1 MKMKYPLFSFF
12 CLFVFVK
19 MWAQT
24 QQPNFNLELQAH
36 VNEYPNDLYSALWGH
51 VDAQGREY
59 AVLGTRIGTA
69 IYLLEDPKKPKK
81 VAFIPGSRSI
91 WREMKSWKDY
101 AYVTID
107 NVPDGILIINMKNAP
122 DNITWKFLKLQ
133 APIDPLMPGL
143 IEDCHTIWIDENGV
157 MHLSGCNVNRG
168 AVVMYDLK
176 ANPESPKY
184 LGAITG
190 GYSHDN
196 YTRGD
201 TVWSSDIYDGHVT
214 IVDVKNKANPVI
226 LNSITTSSRFTH
238 NCALSDDGQHLFTT
252 DERPNAS
259 IDAYKVG
266 DLNNVELLDRFT
278 APATRGRGVVPHNVH
293 YHKGFLPTAYYT
305 DGIKILD
312 ASRPNNLVEVG
323 SYDTYAGADGGFNG
337 VWEVY
342 PYFPSGLLIA
352 SDIQSGLW
360 VFRPTYQKACFLE
373 GLITDAKTGNSV
385 QDVEVKIL
393 ASQINQE
400 LSNTAGKY
408 TTGVAQSGTFKVV
421 FAKTGYQT
429 DTLSAV
435 LVNGKVTILDVKL
448 RPNGF
453 TTGLKD
459 LPLLPLALSVSPN
472 PFNESLRLS
481 YTWQGQSLAAIVKVY
496 NALGVSLE
504 QHALLPGNGQIQIG
518 QNLPK
523 GQYWV
528 QVQSGAGSS
537 RAVSVFKK

>member
-1 MKMKYPLFSFF
+1 MKYPLFSLF
-12 CLFVFVK
+12 CLLAFVK
-19 MWAQT
+19 MWPQT
-24 QQPNFNLELQAH
+24 QQPNFNLELQAN
-36 VNEYPNDLYSALWGH
+36 VNEYPNELYSALWGH

-107 NVPDGILIINMKNAP
+107 NAPDGLLIINMKDAP
-122 DNITWKFLKLQ
+122 NNITWKYLKLQ

-157 MHLSGCNVNRG
+157 MYLSGCNVNRG

-196 YTRGD
+196 FARGD
-201 TVWSSDIYDGHVT
+201 TVWSSDIYDGRVT

-226 LNSITTSSRFTH
+226 LNGITTSSRFTH
-238 NCALSDDGQHLFTT
+238 NCALSDDGKYLFTT
-252 DERPNAS
+252 DERLNAS
-259 IDAYKVG
+259 IDAYKVS

-293 YHKGFLPTAYYT
+293 YLKGFLPTAYYT

-312 ASRPNNLVEVG
+312 GSRPDNLVEVG
-323 SYDTYAGADGGFNG
+323 SYDTYTGSDGGFSG

-352 SDIQSGLW
+352 SDIQTGLW

-373 GLITDAKTGNSV
+373 GLITDAKTGSPVN
-385 QDVEVKIL
+385 DVEVKIL
-393 ASQINQE
+393 APQINLE

-408 TTGVAQSGTFKVV
+408 ATGIAQSGTFKVV
-421 FAKTGYQT
+421 FAKTGYQS
-429 DTLSAV
+429 DTLSA
-435 LVNGKVTILDVKL
+435 LINNGKVTILDVKL

-459 LPLLPLALSVSPN
+459 LPLLPLQLTVSPN
-472 PFNESLRLS
+472 PFAESMRLS
-481 YTWQGQSLAAIVKVY
+481 YTWQGQSQAAIIRVY
-496 NALGVSLE
+496 NALGVTIE
-504 QHALLPGNGQIQIG
+504 QHTLLPGNGQIQIG

-528 QVQSGAGSS
+528 QVQNGAGRS
-537 RAVSVFKK
+537 RALSVLKK